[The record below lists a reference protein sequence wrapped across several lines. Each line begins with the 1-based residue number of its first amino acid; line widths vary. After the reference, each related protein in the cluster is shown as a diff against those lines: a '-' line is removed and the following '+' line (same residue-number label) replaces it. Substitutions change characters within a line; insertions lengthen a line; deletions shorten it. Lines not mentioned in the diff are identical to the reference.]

1 MNVYRVR
8 AHYRCHGFILLIH
21 EHFDANSAAQAIKKG
36 IQKFEAMDE
45 LPATDEL
52 MFISSFFVRKLDAT

>member
-1 MNVYRVR
+1 
-8 AHYRCHGFILLIH
+8 LLIH

-52 MFISSFFVRKLDAT
+52 TFISAFFVRKIDATTAMLS